1 MKWEMSYEKRFLM
14 VDRSREQ
21 IWLYEPCKAAY
32 SAEEHLQDI
41 AAADFPQSVLW
52 QNMVA
57 KIIST

>member
-1 MKWEMSYEKRFLM
+1 M